1 METRLRKLAG
11 SVITTG
17 IPGPE
22 LDGATR
28 RALDDLAPSGVILF
42 RRNVTSPAQLGG
54 LVRDLHSLPSRPLV
68 SIDHEG
74 ETVTRLGPPFT
85 QFPVAA
91 RLGAS
96 GDPELVLAV
105 GRAMGSELASVGID
119 IDFAPVLDVHS
130 NPANAII
137 GERAFAAEAE
147 RVAILALAFVRG
159 LRAGGV
165 LSCGKHFP
173 GHGDTD
179 RDSHAELP
187 LVGRSRAELEA
198 VELKP
203 FRAAVAAGVPLLMT
217 AHVLYPALDP
227 LRPATLSRPILRDLL
242 RRDLGF
248 RGVVVSDDLEMGAI
262 RSRGSVPEAAVEAL
276 RAGVDWLLVCND
288 LDQSLAVAE
297 RVRRA
302 AERSEVGID
311 VLEAAAA
318 RIRRLAVPPR
328 PAAPLPLP
336 SAEHEELNR
345 RVRALAA
352 SARQGLAS

>member
-1 METRLRKLAG
+1 
-11 SVITTG
+11 
-17 IPGPE
+17 
-22 LDGATR
+22 
-28 RALDDLAPSGVILF
+28 
-42 RRNVTSPAQLGG
+42 
-54 LVRDLHSLPSRPLV
+54 
-68 SIDHEG
+68 
-74 ETVTRLGPPFT
+74 
-85 QFPVAA
+85 
-91 RLGAS
+91 
-96 GDPELVLAV
+96 
-105 GRAMGSELASVGID
+105 MGSELASVGID